1 MAELFYLLFHPE
13 TFAYAE
19 GGVAVDVVQFAEGT
33 DGGVVALGQLA
44 KGVAAADGV
53 VFGAGGG
60 TITVGLSNGVV
71 AFF

>member
-1 MAELFYLLFHPE
+1 M
-13 TFAYAE
+13 
-19 GGVAVDVVQFAEGT
+19 
-33 DGGVVALGQLA
+33 VALGQLA

-60 TITVGLSNGVV
+60 TFAVGLGNGVV